1 MTLAF
6 DEKAVYGFGESD
18 VWSVLSGNTFSLTLM
33 FSGFTEVPKVRF
45 FLKKFFFSNEFWVR
59 LAATFVFMLLYPIVA
74 KPVPPLLW
82 FRCCA
87 CLADVIKLC
96 MFGFVF
102 KLFLVPDWGV
112 TTDFW
117 VLRLRLLLNM
127 LLLFV
132 LPGECYLELT

>member
-1 MTLAF
+1 LVF
-6 DEKAVYGFGESD
+6 DEKAVYGLGDSD
-18 VWSVLSGNTFSLTLM
+18 AGRVLSGNMFSFTFM

-45 FLKKFFFSNEFWVR
+45 FLKKFFFSKEFWVR

-74 KPVPPLLW
+74 KPVPPLLGAAVW
-82 FRCCA
+82 A
-87 CLADVIKLC
+87 CLADAIKLC
-96 MFGFVF
+96 IFRFVLR
-102 KLFLVPDWGV
+102 LFLVPDWGV

-132 LPGECYLELT
+132 LPGECPLELT